1 MLTGCYTALI
11 TPVAGDSV
19 DIEGLNRLV
28 AFQIENGISG
38 LLAVGTTGESPTL
51 TWNEH
56 MSVIRTVASQCK
68 GRCACIAG
76 TGSNNTAETLEATKQ
91 AAESGVDGVLL
102 VDPYYNGPSSMEI
115 RKEYIAPVAEFFP
128 GLDVIPYIIP
138 GRTGAQLLPEDLAIL
153 ANRYDNISSVKEAT
167 GNIENIKKTRACCGP
182 DFKIFSGDDS
192 LTFSMMTDPD
202 IRAAGVIS
210 VISNIA
216 PRAVGDMVRII
227 ASGDMEEGKKRFID
241 LTPLFDLVT
250 VKTLEKTEFGDAV
263 CRARN
268 PLPIKTLI
276 RILGLPSGGCRRPLG
291 KMTRQGIDRVID
303 TARRVLADAPY
314 ILEPAADFFG
324 IDMEARLNDPAA
336 AKGLFYDH
344 YS

>member
-1 MLTGCYTALI
+1 MLPGCYTALI
-11 TPVAGDSV
+11 TPITGDSV

-51 TWNEH
+51 TWDEH
-56 MSVIRTVASQCK
+56 ISVIRTVASQCK
-68 GRCACIAG
+68 GRCVCIAG
-76 TGSNNTAETLEATKQ
+76 TGSNNTAETLEATRQ
-91 AAESGVDGVLL
+91 AAESGIDGVLL

-115 RKEYIAPVAEFFP
+115 RREYIAPVAEIFP
-128 GLDVIPYIIP
+128 GLDIIPYIIP

-153 ANRYDNISSVKEAT
+153 AARYDNISSVKEAT
-167 GNIENIKKTRACCGP
+167 GNMENMKKTRACCGP

-202 IRAAGVIS
+202 IRATGAIS

-216 PRAVGDMVRII
+216 PRAVSDMVKLT
-227 ASGDMEEGKKRFID
+227 ASGDTTEGEKRFAD

-250 VKTLEKTEFGDAV
+250 VKTLEKTGFGDAV

-268 PLPIKTLI
+268 PLPIKTLM
-276 RILGLPSGGCRRPLG
+276 RILGFPSGDCRRPLG

-303 TARRVLADAPY
+303 TARRILADAPY

-324 IDMEARLNDPAA
+324 IDMEGRLNDPATA
-336 AKGLFYDH
+336 EGLFYDQ
-344 YS
+344 Y